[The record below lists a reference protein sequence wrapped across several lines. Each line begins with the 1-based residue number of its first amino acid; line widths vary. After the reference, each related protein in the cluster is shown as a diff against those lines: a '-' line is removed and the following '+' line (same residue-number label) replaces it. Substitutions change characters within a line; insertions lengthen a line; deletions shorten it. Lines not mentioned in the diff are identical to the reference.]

1 MTPEQARQE
10 QISAGRRMITL
21 EHRSS
26 ASGHPMTT
34 LEHRTLA
41 GGRPQSGDQ
50 RPRAVA
56 RPPKGHDAI
65 LKAMQEERQLA
76 TIITTGDV
84 MFEGLVTGR
93 DKYTITLL
101 TKHPK
106 DSTRMIRRV
115 FYKHAIEQ
123 FFGVQQDS
131 DTPAVQ

>member
-10 QISAGRRMITL
+10 QINAGRRMITL
-21 EHRSS
+21 EHR
-26 ASGHPMTT
+26 T
-34 LEHRTLA
+34 LESRTGSVA
-41 GGRPQSGDQ
+41 RPQYGEQ
-50 RPRAVA
+50 RPRATA

-84 MFEGLVTGR
+84 TFEGLVTGR

-106 DSTRMIRRV
+106 DSTRLIRRV

-123 FFGVQQDS
+123 FFGVPQDS
-131 DTPAVQ
+131 DASAVQ